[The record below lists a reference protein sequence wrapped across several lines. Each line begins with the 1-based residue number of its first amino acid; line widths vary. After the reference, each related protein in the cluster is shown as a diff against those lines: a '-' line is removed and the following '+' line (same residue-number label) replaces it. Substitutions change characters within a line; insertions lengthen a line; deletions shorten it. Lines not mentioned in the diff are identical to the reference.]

1 MAWAYSLTLSSP
13 QLANLLQNLESNFG
27 QAILEDVACLRF
39 VGVARPPEPFRFDDN
54 FDPGKWERGRAFG
67 EEMELRWRRRGNEY
81 AALLI
86 AESPLILADD
96 PQTRVSLPAPTSLS
110 RDEELQQVIL
120 WGEWQDPEEEDEL
133 PDPNRHWWYEERIPQ
148 FLDYPWINE
157 DSRLALRVARY
168 RAPSPPGFP
177 GDFIYRFVGL
187 TAMRAAAASQQ
198 VEEPEEE
205 IAEYEE
211 DADD

>member
-1 MAWAYSLTLSSP
+1 M
-13 QLANLLQNLESNFG
+13 
-27 QAILEDVACLRF
+27 
-39 VGVARPPEPFRFDDN
+39 
-54 FDPGKWERGRAFG
+54 
-67 EEMELRWRRRGNEY
+67 
-81 AALLI
+81 
-86 AESPLILADD
+86 
-96 PQTRVSLPAPTSLS
+96 
-110 RDEELQQVIL
+110 IL
-120 WGEWQDPEEEDEL
+120 WGEWQNPEEENEL

-205 IAEYEE
+205 IVEYEE